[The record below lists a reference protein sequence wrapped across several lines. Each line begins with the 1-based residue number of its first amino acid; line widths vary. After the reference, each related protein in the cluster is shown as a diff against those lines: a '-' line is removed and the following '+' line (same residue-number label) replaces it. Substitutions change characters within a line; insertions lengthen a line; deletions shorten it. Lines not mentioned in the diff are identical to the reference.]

1 MEEEIRLAM
10 EGDADAFLGLMDRYN
25 QQMYKTAWSILK
37 RDADVAD
44 AIQET
49 IITCYEKIGTLRNPA
64 FFRTWVMRVLINEC
78 YQILRKEKPYAT
90 LAEELVREG
99 FADTNGTERFQ
110 FQELLSYA
118 DKKYH
123 LLLTL
128 FYADEY
134 TTPEIARML
143 DMNENTVK
151 TQLRRA
157 RQQIRRGLNE
167 EDKLSY
173 GC

>member
-10 EGDADAFLGLMDRYN
+10 EGDADAFLALMDRYN

-37 RDADVAD
+37 RDA
-44 AIQET
+44 ET

-78 YQILRKEKPYAT
+78 YQILRKEKPYVELT
-90 LAEELVREG
+90 EEQVREV
-99 FADTNGTERFQ
+99 FADTSGKERTK

-134 TTPEIARML
+134 TIPEIAKML
-143 DMNENTVK
+143 AMNENTVK

-157 RQQIRRGLNE
+157 RQQIRRGLDE
-167 EDKLSY
+167 
-173 GC
+173 

>member
-1 MEEEIRLAM
+1 MEKEIRLAM
-10 EGDADAFLGLMDRYN
+10 EGDADAFLALMDRYN

-44 AIQET
+44 ALQET
-49 IITCYEKIGTLRNPA
+49 IIKCYEKIHTLRSPA

-78 YQILRKEKPYAT
+78 YQILRKEKPYVELT
-90 LAEELVREG
+90 EELVREVS
-99 FADTNGTERFQ
+99 ADTGGKERVK

-134 TTPEIARML
+134 TIPEIAKML

-157 RQQIRRGLNE
+157 RQQIRRRLDE
-167 EDKLSY
+167 EDKLS
-173 GC
+173 G